1 MTKTELKAALR
12 NMNLMTVEEVK
23 EKMGD
28 APCVTLT
35 FYKMDGSV
43 RVMRATRNFK
53 FAEAHKFVTDYEQP
67 SGQGLP
73 YDNTLNKLV
82 TVYDLEQV
90 YDPKEDKLV
99 AKGFRQVPANRMLS
113 VVVG

>member
-43 RVMRATRNFK
+43 RATRNFK
-53 FAEAHKFVTDYEQP
+53 VADAHKFVTEYEQP

-73 YDNTLNKLV
+73 YNNTLNKLV
-82 TVYDLEQV
+82 TVYDLE
-90 YDPKEDKLV
+90 K
-99 AKGFRQVPANRMLS
+99 KGFRQVPANRMLS

>member
-12 NMNLMTVEEVK
+12 NMKLMTVEEVK
-23 EKMGD
+23 EKMGN

-53 FAEAHKFVTDYEQP
+53 FAAANKFVTDYEQP

-73 YDNTLNKLV
+73 YNNTLNELV
-82 TVYDLEQV
+82 TVYDLE
-90 YDPKEDKLV
+90 K
-99 AKGFRQVPANRMLS
+99 KGFRQVPANRMLS

>member
-23 EKMGD
+23 EKMGN

-53 FAEAHKFVTDYEQP
+53 FLADNAFVTDYERP

-73 YDNTLNKLV
+73 YNNTLHELV
-82 TVYDLEQV
+82 TVYDLE
-90 YDPKEDKLV
+90 K
-99 AKGFRQVPANRMLS
+99 KGFRQVPANRMLS

>member
-1 MTKTELKAALR
+1 MTKTEMKNALR

-53 FAEAHKFVTDYEQP
+53 FAEAHEFVTGYEKP

-73 YDNTLNKLV
+73 YNNTLNKLV
-82 TVYDLEQV
+82 TVYDLENT
-90 YDPKEDKLV
+90 
-99 AKGFRQVPANRMLS
+99 GFRQVPANRMLS